1 MKNDSLVSLVTGGIG
16 DIGRAI
22 VDEFLARGDRVI
34 IFDCVD
40 DDDEKVT
47 ALRSRGVDYMQVD
60 LRFVDQIKKA
70 FSKIYER
77 YGSIDVLVNNA
88 GITRDGMALRMN
100 ESDWDDVH
108 GVNLRGA
115 FFCAQ
120 QALSKM
126 IRNKK
131 SYILNMSSIV
141 GIAGNPGQVN
151 YASSKAGLIAM
162 TKTLAKEYGKRGG
175 RVNAMAPGFIQTA
188 MTSSLSEDLKKEVC
202 ERTSIKLLGT
212 PGDVARLA
220 AFLTSGFADYIT
232 GQVITVDGGML

>member
-1 MKNDSLVSLVTGGIG
+1 MKNDSQVALVTGGIG

-22 VDEFLARGDRVI
+22 VEEFIARGDRVI
-34 IFDCVD
+34 VFDCID
-40 DDDEKVT
+40 DGDEKVT
-47 ALRSRGVDYMQVD
+47 TLRSMGVDYMQVD

-77 YGSIDVLVNNA
+77 YESIDVLVNNA

-100 ESDWDDVH
+100 ESNWDDVH
-108 GVNLRGA
+108 DVNLRGS

-131 SYILNMSSIV
+131 SYIINMSSIV
-141 GIAGNPGQVN
+141 GITGNPGQVN

-162 TKTLAKEYGKRGG
+162 TKTLAKEYGKRGV
-175 RVNAMAPGFIQTA
+175 RVNAVAPGFIQTE
-188 MTSSLSEDLKKEVC
+188 MTSNLSEDLKKEVC
-202 ERTSIKLLGT
+202 ERTSIKELGI
-212 PGDVARLA
+212 PRDVAKLV
-220 AFLTSGFADYIT
+220 AFLTSGLADYIT
-232 GQVITVDGGML
+232 GQVLTVDGGIL